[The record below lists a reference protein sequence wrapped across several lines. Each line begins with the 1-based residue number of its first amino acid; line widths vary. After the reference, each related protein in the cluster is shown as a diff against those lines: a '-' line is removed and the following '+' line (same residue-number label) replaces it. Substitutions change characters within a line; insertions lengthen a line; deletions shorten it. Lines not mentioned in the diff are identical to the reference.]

1 MKYKV
6 NDIVNV
12 HSYDLRLIG
21 KIIHIGMN
29 KFGFTSVIVKTK
41 NSKLF
46 EICEQDIT
54 MKLGEAKNV

>member
-12 HSYDLRLIG
+12 NTYELKLIG

-29 KFGFTSVIVKTK
+29 KFGFISVIVKS
-41 NSKLF
+41 NNNKLF
-46 EICEQDIT
+46 EICEEDIAF
-54 MKLGEAKNV
+54 KVN

>member
-29 KFGFTSVIVKTK
+29 KFGFISVIVKTK

-54 MKLGEAKNV
+54 MKLGEAKND

>member
-21 KIIHIGMN
+21 KIIHIGIN
-29 KFGFTSVIVKTK
+29 KFGFISVIVKTK

-54 MKLGEAKNV
+54 MKLGEAKND